1 MSDIRDK
8 TINLRVSE
16 EEKEKI
22 TQLAKS
28 VDLDVSTL
36 IRNAVLTD
44 EKLVLLT
51 GSSEIAR
58 GISKL
63 ITKFHRAAKNG
74 IIDKK
79 YCPVILT
86 SLEELV
92 SAFNQL
98 MDKLPDISDYNE

>member
-1 MSDIRDK
+1 MSDTRDK

-22 TQLAKS
+22 NQLAKS

-36 IRNAVLTD
+36 IRNAVLTE
-44 EKLVLLT
+44 EKLVLIT
-51 GSSEIAR
+51 GGSEIAR
-58 GISKL
+58 EISRL
-63 ITKFHRAAKNG
+63 ITEFQRTARSG

-79 YCPVILT
+79 YCHIILT

-92 SAFNQL
+92 SAVNQL
-98 MDKLPDISDYNE
+98 MDKLPDISDYSE

>member
-1 MSDIRDK
+1 MSDTRDK

-16 EEKEKI
+16 EEKERI

-51 GSSEIAR
+51 DGSEIAR

-63 ITKFHRAAKNG
+63 ITEFHRTAKNG

-79 YCPVILT
+79 YCPVVLT

>member
-28 VDLDVSTL
+28 VNLDVSTL

-51 GSSEIAR
+51 GGSEIAR

-63 ITKFHRAAKNG
+63 ITEFHRAAKNG

-79 YCPVILT
+79 YCPVVLT

-92 SAFNQL
+92 STFNQL

>member
-16 EEKEKI
+16 DEKDRI
-22 TQLAKS
+22 IQLAKS

-51 GSSEIAR
+51 GGSEIAR

-63 ITKFHRAAKNG
+63 ITEFQRTAKSG

-79 YCPVILT
+79 YCPVVLT

-98 MDKLPDISDYNE
+98 MDKLTDISDYSE

>member
-1 MSDIRDK
+1 MNDTRDK

-22 TQLAKS
+22 NQLAKS

-36 IRNAVLTD
+36 IRNAVLTE

-51 GSSEIAR
+51 GGSEIAR
-58 GISKL
+58 EISKL
-63 ITKFHRAAKNG
+63 IIEFHSAAKSG

-79 YCPVILT
+79 YCPVVLT

-92 SAFNQL
+92 STFNQL
-98 MDKLPDISDYNE
+98 INKLPDISDYTE

>member
-1 MSDIRDK
+1 MSDTRDK

-28 VDLDVSTL
+28 LDLDVSTL
-36 IRNAVLTD
+36 IRTAVLTD
-44 EKLVLLT
+44 EKLMLLT
-51 GSSEIAR
+51 GGSEIAR
-58 GISKL
+58 EISKL
-63 ITKFHRAAKNG
+63 ITEFNRAANNG

-79 YCPVILT
+79 YCPVVLT

-98 MDKLPDISDYNE
+98 MDKLPDICDYSE